1 MKWKQSCFNS
11 TYQSLQAFG
20 GHILQVMYFRRSCT
34 CRRCVLDNGGS
45 DLRKLVKIDMLNWN
59 VIVFISTMFYNNN
72 NNNNNNN
79 NRNDKIIMTI
89 TIIVIITAM
98 MITMIKTILL
108 IVVVVIIN
116 SPFRPGDF
124 STGSTTGL
132 MQFFSTFL

>member
-72 NNNNNNN
+72 NNN
-79 NRNDKIIMTI
+79 RNDKIIMTI

-98 MITMIKTILL
+98 MITMIKIILL